1 MELTCETLHEICLE
15 INSIKTISSNLTNMT
30 SAFVSPFID
39 VGDVIIRQ
47 NLKLSQLRQQQQ
59 QNQSAERRNTIG
71 APVNIPRNR
80 NFSIGNFTPVTGN
93 NITPVI
99 PMDNQMILNEHKKLD
114 RSYSEPCDRTM
125 NNNSNLNSQLPKQPA
140 VNSSRYKTELCRPFE
155 ESGHCKYADKCQ
167 FAHGIHE
174 MKQLQRHP
182 KYKTELCRTFHSK
195 GFCPYGPRCNFVHN
209 DDVSKLNEKNNR
221 VTAQAV
227 THQQQQ
233 QQHATQ
239 YFQHISPPGFS
250 QSPPPMVQRPTSI
263 NFNSSYTGS
272 LGSSADSSPPSSVGS
287 ESPSLSPVFFGED
300 AQLMNHGYLPMNNT
314 LNFDNS
320 TNGNVFNVMPE
331 LAHIDLTPLNIQTT
345 TTDFLTQQFN
355 ALLNLNNQSNTSER
369 LSAFDEWDS
378 SLFTTQ
384 PPASPDSISGE
395 SIGSASSFS
404 TSNTFSTCGSPME
417 AGKNFRLPVF
427 NHISQD

>member
-1 MELTCETLHEICLE
+1 
-15 INSIKTISSNLTNMT
+15 MT
-30 SAFVSPFID
+30 SAFVSPFYD
-39 VGDVIIRQ
+39 VGDVLRQ
-47 NLKLSQLRQQQQ
+47 NMKLNQLRQQQQ
-59 QNQSAERRNTIG
+59 NQQSAERRNTIG
-71 APVNIPRNR
+71 APVNIQRNR
-80 NFSIGNFTPVTGN
+80 NFSVGNFTPVTGN
-93 NITPVI
+93 NVTPVI
-99 PMDNQMILNEHKKLD
+99 PMDNHSGLNDHRKLD

-125 NNNSNLNSQLPKQPA
+125 NNNANLNTQQPQKQPA

-167 FAHGIHE
+167 FAHGAHE
-174 MKQLQRHP
+174 LKQLQRHP

-209 DDVSKLNEKNNR
+209 DDVTKLNEKNNR
-221 VTAQAV
+221 LSTTQAV
-227 THQQQQ
+227 QQQP
-233 QQHATQ
+233 ATQ

-263 NFNSSYTGS
+263 SFNSSFNGS

-300 AQLMNHGYLPMNNT
+300 IQMVNPGYIPLNNA

-320 TNGNVFNVMPE
+320 TNGNVFNLSPE
-331 LAHIDLTPLNIQTT
+331 MAPLDLTPLNIQTQMNP
-345 TTDFLTQQFN
+345 DLGLLTQQFN
-355 ALLNLNNQSNTSER
+355 ALLNLNNQSNNNEK
-369 LSAFDEWDS
+369 LSAFEEWDS

-395 SIGSASSFS
+395 SISSASSFG
-404 TSNTFSTCGSPME
+404 TNNTFSSCGSPME
-417 AGKNFRLPVF
+417 SGKNFRLPVF